1 MLDWANAQSGE
12 GYARI
17 VDPGAGSGRYVL
29 RALQRFP
36 GTLGVAVEKNEEV
49 AALLSASARLLG
61 LDSRLTVHVGD
72 YREVELPPIDGRT
85 LFIGNPPYVRHH
97 DISGEWKRWYSL
109 TLARLGCKG
118 SQLAGLH
125 LHFFVR
131 TLELARAGDVGCF
144 VTAAE
149 WLDAGYGSPLREL
162 LAGVMGGAFV
172 DVVSSSVGV
181 FEDAMVSAAITGFC
195 PQTPRRELSFKEL
208 QSLDAESVQL
218 PTMNVAATAA
228 YAERKWT
235 RFLRAAPERVV
246 DDGLIELGELFRV
259 HRGQVTGCNRV
270 WVAGAEALDV
280 PERFK
285 LPCITDAKDIIRA
298 GAELNDSSG
307 LKRVLDLPRS
317 LDELT
322 DGEREAVEQ
331 FLAWATQEG
340 AESSYI
346 AQHRKPWWKVN
357 LKAPAPIIMT
367 YMGRRPPAFA
377 LNAAG
382 AHLINIA
389 HGLYP
394 REPLPLEYLSR
405 LVGWLNAN
413 VQRTAGRV
421 YAGGLT
427 KFEPSE
433 VMRLRIPAPPQLLD

>member
-1 MLDWANAQSGE
+1 
-12 GYARI
+12 
-17 VDPGAGSGRYVL
+17 
-29 RALQRFP
+29 
-36 GTLGVAVEKNEEV
+36 
-49 AALLSASARLLG
+49 
-61 LDSRLTVHVGD
+61 
-72 YREVELPPIDGRT
+72 
-85 LFIGNPPYVRHH
+85 
-97 DISGEWKRWYSL
+97 
-109 TLARLGCKG
+109 
-118 SQLAGLH
+118 
-125 LHFFVR
+125 
-131 TLELARAGDVGCF
+131 
-144 VTAAE
+144 
-149 WLDAGYGSPLREL
+149 
-162 LAGVMGGAFV
+162 
-172 DVVSSSVGV
+172 
-181 FEDAMVSAAITGFC
+181 
-195 PQTPRRELSFKEL
+195 
-208 QSLDAESVQL
+208 
-218 PTMNVAATAA
+218 
-228 YAERKWT
+228 
-235 RFLRAAPERVV
+235 
-246 DDGLIELGELFRV
+246 
-259 HRGQVTGCNRV
+259 
-270 WVAGAEALDV
+270 
-280 PERFK
+280 

-322 DGEREAVEQ
+322 DGERAAVEQ